1 MICIY
6 RNRMFRLGGL
16 APIFLLVASTL
27 LFEMSHADDSDPK
40 NVRWRMQRIL
50 KEVSETVEKSFYN
63 PKLNGVDWK
72 AGVEVAR
79 KKIDSA
85 DRPGEMVAAITGL
98 VARLNDSHPVFI
110 PPGRPEHAV
119 FGFNAKPF
127 RDEVLVY
134 HVMPKGPADAAGL
147 LVGDRILAVNE
158 FRATRDNIDMM
169 MRYFG
174 FLNPN
179 RTLRLTISR
188 IENATQVITIEAE
201 LKSEFSKDFSHLYQ
215 AYVRE
220 QRKELEPLAKDYG
233 AGITYLRFPSF
244 TISGHDAG
252 SFVGKAKGARAVI
265 LDLRENGGGR
275 LETLE
280 ELTGHFVNE
289 GGKLAECVGR
299 EKTLPVEVKS
309 RNPNIT
315 APLFVL
321 VDSHSASASEMFAR
335 YIQIT
340 HRGKIVG
347 DQTSGRVNL
356 ARIVPGEVGT
366 VYGIY

>member
-1 MICIY
+1 
-6 RNRMFRLGGL
+6 
-16 APIFLLVASTL
+16 
-27 LFEMSHADDSDPK
+27 
-40 NVRWRMQRIL
+40 
-50 KEVSETVEKSFYN
+50 
-63 PKLNGVDWK
+63 
-72 AGVEVAR
+72 
-79 KKIDSA
+79 
-85 DRPGEMVAAITGL
+85 
-98 VARLNDSHPVFI
+98 LNDSHTVFI
-110 PPGRPEHAV
+110 PPGRTEHAV

-127 RDEVLVY
+127 GDEVLVY
-134 HVMPKGPADAAGL
+134 HVMPNGPADAAGL
-147 LVGDRILAVNE
+147 RVGDRIIAVNE

-188 IENATQVITIEAE
+188 SETATTQAITIEAE
-201 LKSEFSKDFSHLYQ
+201 LRSEFSKDFSHLYQ

-220 QRKELEPLAKDYG
+220 QRKELEPLAKNYD

-244 TISGHDAG
+244 AISGHDAG

-289 GGKLAECVGR
+289 GGKLAGCVGR
-299 EKTLPVEVKS
+299 EKTLPVEVKPRS
-309 RNPNIT
+309 PNIT
-315 APLFVL
+315 APLLVL

-366 VYGIY
+366 VYGIYYALEIAVARVVMADGQGLEGRGVLPDELCVPADGDLRAAKDPCLDRALELARSAGSAEKAAIHK